1 MSFLLSKAY
10 LLFSGRM
17 KSSFMLCSF
26 KIFVTWSQP
35 VFRYLWFHYNLSP
48 CSKSLW
54 VYSNVSRFLFFL
66 SFLLLPSFLHST
78 DSNAKTFP
86 CSLNLCCVLPLNKIS
101 VTKNLLKYST
111 TFLFFSS
118 LFSSRSPQVL
128 KSVKLC
134 FPWLISLFSRITLGW
149 ALWVFYCLVVE
160 WHHQLNGHEFK
171 QALGDG
177 EG

>member
-111 TFLFFSS
+111 TFLFFFLSFLFQKSPGTQKCEIMFSLINKLVFTNHSGVGFMSFLLLSGWMASS
-118 LFSSRSPQVL
+118 TQ
-128 KSVKLC
+128 
-134 FPWLISLFSRITLGW
+134 W
-149 ALWVFYCLVVE
+149 AWV
-160 WHHQLNGHEFK
+160 
-171 QALGDG
+171 
-177 EG
+177 

>member
-1 MSFLLSKAY
+1 MRFAF
-10 LLFSGRM
+10 FS
-17 KSSFMLCSF
+17 
-26 KIFVTWSQP
+26 
-35 VFRYLWFHYNLSP
+35 
-48 CSKSLW
+48 
-54 VYSNVSRFLFFL
+54 FFL
-66 SFLLLPSFLHST
+66 SFFFFLLPSFLHST

-111 TFLFFSS
+111 AFLFFSS

-134 FPWLISLFSRITLGW
+134 FPWLISLFSQITLGW

-177 EG
+177 EGQGILACYRPWGHKESTWLSGWRTMIIL